1 MTNTTT
7 AAPYPQTFNT
17 FRAVGALRS
26 FRPGIDM
33 DGGDLDPRV
42 IYSES
47 LATLWQRADFIEA
60 VNSGGKPAAVP
71 GAMRLLSDFLREQTH
86 LGTSMPSGGGH
97 IIRALTAHRLVLKG
111 VARRLWRGAQRDHGM
126 PVRSMTASV
135 GRPLP
140 VIPSLPPLRQASPS
154 GHSGRHG

>member
-42 IYSES
+42 IYSEN
-47 LATLWQRADFIEA
+47 LATPWQRADFIEA
-60 VNSGGKPAAVP
+60 FNSGDKPAAVP

-86 LGTSMPSGGGH
+86 LGTSVPSGAVTSSG
-97 IIRALTAHRLVLKG
+97 
-111 VARRLWRGAQRDHGM
+111 
-126 PVRSMTASV
+126 
-135 GRPLP
+135 
-140 VIPSLPPLRQASPS
+140 PSPRTDLS
-154 GHSGRHG
+154 

>member
-33 DGGDLDPRV
+33 DGGDLEPPRH
-42 IYSES
+42 
-47 LATLWQRADFIEA
+47 LQREPRD
-60 VNSGGKPAAVP
+60 VVAAGRLHRGRQQRRQACCRPRGDAAPLGFPP
-71 GAMRLLSDFLREQTH
+71 GADPPWH
-86 LGTSMPSGGGH
+86 IGAVGGGH